1 MHRIFFKKILSF
13 SVFRHKSRKPRE
25 NLRSEKKFQTGIPH
39 LSLRG
44 ESENYTTTV
53 TFACKK
59 QSIFFVWSSKN
70 RKKQKGGIII
80 PSNQPSVVIYT
91 TTIYTSRSI
100 SLFFLHILNKKNLIM
115 LKMKKRLP
123 KIFIWW
129 FSCWFSRSKHKLCGY
144 LPE

>member
-1 MHRIFFKKILSF
+1 MLLSSIVNRQSSVRNPLEAFCLRMALKTAVEPPPGSDDSKIVKNVFVYSFEVRREKCIGFAFFKKILGL

-59 QSIFFVWSSKN
+59 KLIFFV
-70 RKKQKGGIII
+70 
-80 PSNQPSVVIYT
+80 
-91 TTIYTSRSI
+91 
-100 SLFFLHILNKKNLIM
+100 
-115 LKMKKRLP
+115 
-123 KIFIWW
+123 
-129 FSCWFSRSKHKLCGY
+129 
-144 LPE
+144 